1 MKFTFYYED
10 ARHDARQM
18 EQSACC
24 DTTAGNSSSQ
34 GNDNIEY
41 DVAACAE
48 GTPEDKCVHITESL
62 QPVGFFGSGSGY
74 KGSDLVDI
82 VFASPHIHYGGISL
96 VLIDPKTN
104 TTLCEVHSSPDN
116 SGGVI
121 YGKGSD
127 VGDEDGYLVGLRP
140 CSWSGANAPR
150 FQRDHLLLT
159 RAVYNA
165 TKAHTGVMALWLM
178 SVSAVPGTGVANPA
192 RDFVHI

>member
-1 MKFTFYYED
+1 MKFTFHYED

-24 DTTAGNSSSQ
+24 DTTADSSSQ
-34 GNDNIEY
+34 GNDNVEY
-41 DVAACAE
+41 DVLACVE
-48 GTPEDKCVHITESL
+48 GTPKDTCVHTTESL

-74 KGSDLVDI
+74 TGSDLVDI

-96 VLIDPKTN
+96 ELIDPETN
-104 TTLCEVHSSPDN
+104 ATLCEVHSTPDN

-121 YGKGSD
+121 YGTGSD
-127 VGDEDGYLVGLRP
+127 AGDEEGYLVGLLP
-140 CSWSGANAPR
+140 CSWSGASAPR
-150 FQRDHLLLT
+150 FRRDHLLLT

-178 SVSAVPGTGVANPA
+178 SVSAVLAAGAAGPAN
-192 RDFVHI
+192 DFVHV